1 MLNRWWSVSET
12 CGELDTSLSF
22 GVEDVEQCCATSRHI
37 IIGATSPQAAP
48 LWACQRLSMVKHLR
62 RLLYFPFLR
71 HLRRLR
77 EEEEYLA
84 EIAEPAEEIINLNNQ
99 INLCET
105 QTHHLRGNAHTEQT
119 H

>member
-1 MLNRWWSVSET
+1 MHNRWQAHKGAACGVVAPIIMCLEVAQHCSTSSTPNESEVS
-12 CGELDTSLSF
+12 S
-22 GVEDVEQCCATSRHI
+22 
-37 IIGATSPQAAP
+37 SPQVS
-48 LWACQRLSMVKHLR
+48 LTLHQRLSMVKHLR
-62 RLLYFPFLR
+62 RLLYFPVLR
-71 HLRRLR
+71 NLR